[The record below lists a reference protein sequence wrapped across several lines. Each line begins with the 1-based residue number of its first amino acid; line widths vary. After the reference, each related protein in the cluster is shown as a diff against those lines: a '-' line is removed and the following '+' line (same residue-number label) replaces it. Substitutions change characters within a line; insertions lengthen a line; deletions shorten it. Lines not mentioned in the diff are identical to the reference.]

1 MDKTL
6 ILIIKV
12 KTKIKKRGYLMN
24 DNQFTTLGLKE
35 SIVKAIL
42 DLGFTKPSQIQ
53 EQSIP
58 AAINGADLIGQA
70 QTGTG
75 KTAAYSLPILNQMSD
90 KKGIKALILA
100 PTRELAV
107 QVNEE
112 IQRLAKYENIQT
124 LSVYGGDSIDRQIKA
139 LRNGVDIVVGT
150 PGRMLD
156 LIKRKYLH
164 LENVEFL
171 VLDEADEMLNMG
183 FIDDIEE
190 ILSHT
195 PAERQTLL
203 FSATMPAPIAK
214 LAKRYM
220 KPDAKLIS
228 VKKNS
233 LTVSTIEQ
241 SYFMINNKHRL
252 EALCRLLDLDA
263 PKSAIIF
270 CRTKIGV
277 DELVQELKSKNYMVE
292 GMHGD
297 MTQSYRLATLNK
309 FKKGTL
315 SLLIATDVAARG
327 IDVEGVTHVFN
338 YDLPQ
343 DVESYVHRIGRTGR
357 ADKSGIAYSLVTP
370 KDLSML
376 RQIQN
381 FTKSPIAQK
390 AVPTADEINNKKFK
404 DMVSEV
410 EEAIKVGDL
419 DKFTPSAIEL
429 AENNDPIAII
439 AALMKI
445 KFVDEGVFD
454 YSSNNLDAPKKED
467 VRLFFSV
474 GKRDGLTPKLLIN
487 YIKDMTRVNSSAVGQ
502 IDLME
507 NFSFVTVD
515 ENVSIKILDKCPG
528 GKINK
533 KKVNVEIAS
542 KRKR

>member
-1 MDKTL
+1 
-6 ILIIKV
+6 
-12 KTKIKKRGYLMN
+12 MN
-24 DNQFTTLGLKE
+24 DNQFATLGLKE
-35 SIVKAIL
+35 SIVKAIS

-58 AAINGADLIGQA
+58 AALSGADLIGQA

-75 KTAAYSLPILNQMSD
+75 KTAAYTLPIITRMSD
-90 KKGIKALILA
+90 TAGIKALILA

-107 QVNEE
+107 QVNDE
-112 IQRLAKYENIQT
+112 IQRLAKYEHLET
-124 LSVYGGDSIDRQIKA
+124 LAVYGGDSIDRQMRA
-139 LRNGVDIVVGT
+139 LRKGTVDIVVGT

-156 LIKRKYLH
+156 LIKRKCLH
-164 LENVEFL
+164 LESVEFL

-214 LAKRYM
+214 LAKKYM

-228 VKKNS
+228 VKKSS
-233 LTVSTIEQ
+233 LTVSKIQ
-241 SYFMINNKHRL
+241 QNYFMINNKHRL
-252 EALCRLLDLDA
+252 EALCRLLDLDK
-263 PKSAIIF
+263 PSSAIIF

-277 DELVQELKSKNYMVE
+277 DELVQELQSKGYMVE

-297 MTQSYRLATLNK
+297 MTQTHRQSTLNK

-357 ADKSGIAYSLVTP
+357 ADKSGTAYSLVTP

-376 RQIQN
+376 KQIQN
-381 FTKSPIAQK
+381 VTKSSITQRP
-390 AVPTADEINNKKFK
+390 VPTAEEINKKKFK

-410 EEAIKVGDL
+410 EEAIKAGEL
-419 DKFTPSAIEL
+419 TKFIPSAIEL
-429 AENNDPIAII
+429 AEANDPVSII

-445 KFVDEGVFD
+445 KFENESVFD
-454 YSSNNLDAPKKED
+454 YSSNNLDAPKKDD

-487 YIKDMTRVNSSAVGQ
+487 YIKDMTRVNSSVIGQ

-507 NFSFVTVD
+507 NFSFVTVS
-515 ENVSIKILDKCPG
+515 ETVSAQILDKCPG
-528 GKINK
+528 GKINAK
-533 KKVNVEIAS
+533 RVNVEVAN

>member
-1 MDKTL
+1 
-6 ILIIKV
+6 
-12 KTKIKKRGYLMN
+12 MN
-24 DNQFTTLGLKE
+24 DNQFATLGLKE
-35 SIVKAIL
+35 SVVRAIS

-53 EQSIP
+53 EESIP
-58 AAINGADLIGQA
+58 VTLSGADLIGQA

-75 KTAAYSLPILNQMSD
+75 KTAAYSLPIITKMSD
-90 KKGIKALILA
+90 KVGIKALILA

-112 IQRLAKYENIQT
+112 IQRLAKYENLET
-124 LSVYGGDSIDRQIKA
+124 LSVYGGDSIDRQMKA
-139 LRNGVDIVVGT
+139 LRKGNVDIVVGT

-156 LIKRKYLH
+156 LIKRKCLH

-214 LAKRYM
+214 LAKKYM

-228 VKKNS
+228 VKKSS
-233 LTVSTIEQ
+233 LTVSKIEQ
-241 SYFMINNKHRL
+241 NYFLINNKHRL
-252 EALCRLLDLDA
+252 EALCRLLDLDNPTA
-263 PKSAIIF
+263 AIIF
-270 CRTKIGV
+270 CRTKMGV
-277 DELVQELKSKNYMVE
+277 DELVQELKSKGYMVE

-309 FKKGTL
+309 FKKGAL

-357 ADKSGIAYSLVTP
+357 ADKSGTAYSLVTP

-381 FTKSPIAQK
+381 VTKSTITQK
-390 AVPTADEINNKKFK
+390 AVPTAEQINNKKFK
-404 DMVSEV
+404 DMIAEV
-410 EEAIKVGDL
+410 EEAINAGEL
-419 DKFTPSAIEL
+419 TKFVPSAIEL
-429 AENNDPIAII
+429 SESHDPMSII

-445 KFVDEGVFD
+445 KFEGESVFD
-454 YSSNNLDAPKKED
+454 YSANNLDAPKKED

-487 YIKDMTRVNSSAVGQ
+487 YIKDMTRVNSSVIGQ

-515 ENVSIKILDKCPG
+515 ETVSIKILDKCPG

-533 KKVNVEIAS
+533 KKVNVEVAN

>member
-1 MDKTL
+1 
-6 ILIIKV
+6 
-12 KTKIKKRGYLMN
+12 MN
-24 DNQFTTLGLKE
+24 DNQFATLGLKE
-35 SIVKAIL
+35 SIVKAIS

-58 AAINGADLIGQA
+58 AALSGADLIGQA

-75 KTAAYSLPILNQMSD
+75 KTAAYTLPIITKMSD
-90 KKGIKALILA
+90 TPGIKALILA

-107 QVNEE
+107 QVNDE
-112 IQRLAKYENIQT
+112 IQRLAKYEQLET
-124 LSVYGGDSIDRQIKA
+124 LSVYGGDSIDRQMRA
-139 LRNGVDIVVGT
+139 LRKGNVDIVVGT

-156 LIKRKYLH
+156 LIKRKCLH

-214 LAKRYM
+214 LAKKYM

-228 VKKNS
+228 VKKSS
-233 LTVSTIEQ
+233 LTVSKIKQ
-241 SYFMINNKHRL
+241 NYFMINNKHRL
-252 EALCRLLDLDA
+252 EALCRLLDLDK
-263 PKSAIIF
+263 PTSAIIF

-277 DELVQELKSKNYMVE
+277 DELVQELQSKGYMVE

-297 MTQSYRLATLNK
+297 MTQTHRLATLNK

-357 ADKSGIAYSLVTP
+357 ADKSGTAYSLVTP

-376 RQIQN
+376 KQIQN
-381 FTKSPIAQK
+381 VTKSSITQRP
-390 AVPTADEINNKKFK
+390 VPTAEEINNKKFK

-410 EEAIKVGDL
+410 EEAIKAGEL
-419 DKFTPSAIEL
+419 TKFIPSAIEL
-429 AENNDPIAII
+429 AEANDPISII

-445 KFVDEGVFD
+445 KFENESVFD
-454 YSSNNLDAPKKED
+454 YSSNNLDAPKKDD

-474 GKRDGLTPKLLIN
+474 GKRDGLTPKVLIN
-487 YIKDMTRVNSSAVGQ
+487 YIKDMTRVNSSVIGQ

-507 NFSFVTVD
+507 NFSFVTVN
-515 ENVSIKILDKCPG
+515 ETVSNQILDKCPG
-528 GKINK
+528 GKINSK
-533 KKVNVEIAS
+533 RVNVEVAN

>member
-1 MDKTL
+1 MS
-6 ILIIKV
+6 
-12 KTKIKKRGYLMN
+12 
-24 DNQFTTLGLKE
+24 DNQFATLGLKE
-35 SIVKAIL
+35 SIVRAIS

-58 AAINGADLIGQA
+58 VTLSGADLIGQA

-75 KTAAYSLPILNQMSD
+75 KTAAYSLPILTKMSD

-107 QVNEE
+107 QVKDEMN
-112 IQRLAKYENIQT
+112 RLSKYEKSEI
-124 LSVYGGDSIDRQIKA
+124 LAVYGGDSIDRQIRA
-139 LRNGVDIVVGT
+139 LKKGVDIVVGT

-156 LIKRKYLH
+156 LIKRKCLH

-183 FIDDIEE
+183 FIDDIES

-195 PAERQTLL
+195 PEERQTLL
-203 FSATMPAPIAK
+203 FSATMPEPIAK

-220 KPDAKLIS
+220 KPDAKLVS

-233 LTVSTIEQ
+233 LTVSKIEQ

-252 EALCRLLDLDA
+252 EALCRLLDLDN
-263 PKSAIIF
+263 PSSAIIF
-270 CRTKIGV
+270 CRTKRGV
-277 DELVQELKSKNYMVE
+277 DELVQELQSKGYMVE

-297 MTQSYRLATLNK
+297 MTQAHRLTTLNK
-309 FKKGTL
+309 FKEGTL
-315 SLLIATDVAARG
+315 NLLIATDVAARG
-327 IDVEGVTHVFN
+327 IDVDGVTHVFN

-357 ADKSGIAYSLVTP
+357 ANREGTAYSLVTP
-370 KDLSML
+370 KDFSML
-376 RQIQN
+376 KQIQKV
-381 FTKSPIAQK
+381 TKSAITQK
-390 AVPTADEINNKKFK
+390 PVPTAEQIKSKKFNDIIK
-404 DMVSEV
+404 EV
-410 EEAIKVGDL
+410 NETINAGDL
-419 DKFTPSAIEL
+419 TKFMPNAIEL
-429 AENNDPIAII
+429 VENNDPLSVV

-445 KFVDEGVFD
+445 KYENESVFD
-454 YSSNNLDAPKKED
+454 YSSDKLEAPKKED

-474 GKRDGLTPKLLIN
+474 GKRDGLTPKVLIN
-487 YIKDMTRVNSSAVGQ
+487 YIKDRTRVNASTIGQ

-515 ENVSIKILDKCPG
+515 ESVSKKILDKCPG

-533 KKVNVEIAS
+533 KKVNVEVANR
-542 KRKR
+542 RKK

>member
-1 MDKTL
+1 MS
-6 ILIIKV
+6 
-12 KTKIKKRGYLMN
+12 
-24 DNQFTTLGLKE
+24 DNQFATLGLKE
-35 SIVKAIL
+35 SIVRAIS

-58 AAINGADLIGQA
+58 VTLSGADLIGQA

-75 KTAAYSLPILNQMSD
+75 KTAAYSLPILTKMSD

-107 QVNEE
+107 QVKDEMN
-112 IQRLAKYENIQT
+112 RLSKYEKSQI
-124 LSVYGGDSIDRQIKA
+124 LAVYGGDSIDRQIRA
-139 LRNGVDIVVGT
+139 LKKGVDIVVGT

-156 LIKRKYLH
+156 LIKRKCLN

-183 FIDDIEE
+183 FIDDIES

-195 PAERQTLL
+195 PEERQTLL
-203 FSATMPAPIAK
+203 FSATMPEPIAK

-220 KPDAKLIS
+220 KPDAKLVS
-228 VKKNS
+228 VKKSS
-233 LTVSTIEQ
+233 LTVSKIEQ

-252 EALCRLLDLDA
+252 EALCRLLDLDN
-263 PKSAIIF
+263 PSSAIIF
-270 CRTKIGV
+270 CRTKRGV
-277 DELVQELKSKNYMVE
+277 DELVQELQSKGYMVE

-297 MTQSYRLATLNK
+297 MTQAHRLTTLKKFKEGTLN
-309 FKKGTL
+309 
-315 SLLIATDVAARG
+315 LLIATDVAARG
-327 IDVEGVTHVFN
+327 IDVDSVTHVFN

-357 ADKSGIAYSLVTP
+357 ANREGTAYSLVTP
-370 KDLSML
+370 KDFSML
-376 RQIQN
+376 KQIQKV
-381 FTKSPIAQK
+381 TKSAITQKPI
-390 AVPTADEINNKKFK
+390 PTAEQIKNKKFNDIIK
-404 DMVSEV
+404 EV
-410 EEAIKVGDL
+410 KETINAGDL
-419 DKFTPSAIEL
+419 TKFMPNAIEL
-429 AENNDPIAII
+429 VENNDPLSVV

-445 KFVDEGVFD
+445 KYENESVFD
-454 YSSNNLDAPKKED
+454 YSSNKLEAPKKED

-474 GKRDGLTPKLLIN
+474 GKRDGLTPKVLIN
-487 YIKDMTRVNSSAVGQ
+487 YIKDRTRVNASTIGQ

-515 ENVSIKILDKCPG
+515 ESVSKKILDKCPG

-533 KKVNVEIAS
+533 KKVNVEVANR
-542 KRKR
+542 RKK

>member
-1 MDKTL
+1 
-6 ILIIKV
+6 
-12 KTKIKKRGYLMN
+12 MN
-24 DNQFTTLGLKE
+24 DNQFATLGLKE
-35 SIVKAIL
+35 SIVRAIS

-58 AAINGADLIGQA
+58 AALSGLDLIGQA

-75 KTAAYSLPILNQMSD
+75 KTAAYALPIITKMSATP
-90 KKGIKALILA
+90 GIKALILA

-112 IQRLAKYENIQT
+112 IQRLAKYENLET
-124 LSVYGGDSIDRQIKA
+124 LAVYGGDSIDRQMRA
-139 LRNGVDIVVGT
+139 LRKGTVDIVVGT

-156 LIKRKYLH
+156 LIKRKCLH
-164 LENVEFL
+164 LESVEFL

-214 LAKRYM
+214 LAKKYM
-220 KPDAKLIS
+220 KPDAKIIS
-228 VKKNS
+228 VKKS
-233 LTVSTIEQ
+233 SMTVSKIEQ

-252 EALCRLLDLDA
+252 EALCRLLDLDD

-270 CRTKIGV
+270 CRTKLGV
-277 DELVQELKSKNYMVE
+277 DDLVQELQSKSYMVE

-297 MTQSYRLATLNK
+297 MTQTHRLATLNK

-357 ADKSGIAYSLVTP
+357 ADKSGLAYSLVTP

-376 RQIQN
+376 KQIQN
-381 FTKSPIAQK
+381 VTKSSITQRP
-390 AVPTADEINNKKFK
+390 VPTAEAIHNKKFK

-410 EEAIKVGDL
+410 EESIKAGEL
-419 DKFTPSAIEL
+419 TKFIPSAMEL
-429 AENNDPIAII
+429 AEANDPISII

-445 KFVDEGVFD
+445 KFENESVFD
-454 YSSNNLDAPKKED
+454 YSSNNLDAPKKDD

-487 YIKDMTRVNSSAVGQ
+487 YIKDTTRVNSSVIGQ

-507 NFSFVTVD
+507 NFSFVTVS
-515 ENVSIKILDKCPG
+515 ETVSTQILDKCPG
-528 GKINK
+528 GKINNK
-533 KKVNVEIAS
+533 RVNVEVAN

>member
-1 MDKTL
+1 
-6 ILIIKV
+6 
-12 KTKIKKRGYLMN
+12 MN
-24 DNQFTTLGLKE
+24 DNQFATLGLKE
-35 SIVKAIL
+35 SIVRAIS

-53 EQSIP
+53 EESIP
-58 AAINGADLIGQA
+58 AALGGADLIGQA

-75 KTAAYSLPILNQMSD
+75 KTAAYALPILTKMSD

-112 IQRLAKYENIQT
+112 IQRLAKYEQIQT
-124 LSVYGGDSIDRQIKA
+124 LAVYGGDSIDRQIKA
-139 LRNGVDIVVGT
+139 LRTGVDIVVGT

-156 LIKRKYLH
+156 LIKRKCLH

-183 FIDDIEE
+183 FIDDIED

-214 LAKRYM
+214 LAKKYM
-220 KPDAKLIS
+220 KPDAKIIS

-233 LTVSTIEQ
+233 LTVSKIEQ
-241 SYFMINNKHRL
+241 SYFVINNKHRL

-270 CRTKIGV
+270 CRTKLGV
-277 DELVQELKSKNYMVE
+277 DDLVQELQSKSYMVE

-297 MTQSYRLATLNK
+297 MTQPHRLSTLNK

-357 ADKSGIAYSLVTP
+357 ADRSGIAYSLVTP

-381 FTKSPIAQK
+381 VTKSPITQK
-390 AVPTADEINNKKFK
+390 PVPTAEAITNKKFK
-404 DMVSEV
+404 DMISKV
-410 EEAIKVGDL
+410 EESITAGEL
-419 DKFTPSAIEL
+419 TKFIPSAIEL
-429 AENNDPIAII
+429 SEAHDPISII
-439 AALMKI
+439 AALMRL
-445 KFVDEGVFD
+445 KFEAESVFD

-467 VRLFFSV
+467 VRLFISV

-487 YIKDMTRVNSSAVGQ
+487 YIKDMTRVNSSAIGQ

-515 ENVSIKILDKCPG
+515 EATSIKILDKCIG
-528 GKINK
+528 GKINSK
-533 KKVNVEIAS
+533 RVNVEVAS